1 MIARLSTILIAG
13 SILLAESPQG
23 TVSGSPAPT
32 LQELRLSAEGQGASV
47 YLGIP
52 GYKGTPTL
60 NVIQSPE
67 RVVIDLPGVRKGTL
81 AKSSAFNH
89 PLIKRRRIAQFQEDP
104 SPITRMV
111 LEVAVGTTVEASVD
125 GGGLLL
131 KLQPGR
137 GAVTARL
144 VSAFVPVS
152 PTILANPVPEVVTA
166 ALSQRTDVV
175 LSSPV
180 PKLPILEGGMS
191 LLPVLAVAELGPTT
205 VSQAQERQTPAE
217 PPAVRRSLGETT
229 QRYTGALMSIDQ
241 ENMDLSQYLR
251 AISTVSNM
259 NLILDPD
266 IKKTVN
272 ISFKNTPWDQILDHV
287 LKQNNLGKTI
297 EGNTIRIATVEKL
310 RKEEQELKELEDAKA
325 LSGAV
330 QTRKMPLSFAKVGDA
345 RTVVERVLSG
355 RGKVFAD
362 ERTNTLFV
370 TDLPKQF
377 PLIEEMVNTLDVAV
391 QQVAIEAR
399 IVEANIGFGEKYGVK
414 FPAKGDGRAD
424 LKVGGE
430 SATWAGSKGPYWN
443 GASGNTNGKDRATF
457 GGWTSDLSIG
467 APAGEFWVA
476 ALSQNFNVNFI
487 LQAAQSE
494 GKAKV
499 VSTPKVLCFNNQ
511 KGTVSSGEKIPYPT
525 IQAGQNAGA
534 VTVAFMDAKLELEV
548 TPQITNDG
556 SIIMELKVDNSS
568 ADFAK
573 QVNGTPAILTKMI
586 QTKCLVKNGGT
597 AVLGGIYITRTS
609 KDSTGIP
616 FLNKLPVIGGLFRNK
631 SNEEE
636 SRELLVF
643 ITPKI
648 VGKD

>member
-13 SILLAESPQG
+13 SILLAESPLG
-23 TVSGSPAPT
+23 AVSGSPAPT
-32 LQELRLSAEGQGASV
+32 LQELRLSADGQSASV

-67 RVVIDLPGVRKGTL
+67 RVVVDLPGVRKGAL
-81 AKSSAFNH
+81 AKLPAFNH
-89 PLIKRRRIAQFQEDP
+89 PLIKRRRIAQFQDDP

-111 LEVAVGTTVEASVD
+111 LEVAVGTTVEASID
-125 GGGLLL
+125 ADGLLI
-131 KLQPGR
+131 KLQPGK

-144 VSAFVPVS
+144 VGVATPVA
-152 PTILANPVPEVVTA
+152 LAGPVTEVA
-166 ALSQRTDVV
+166 AAQIPVRTSVA
-175 LSSPV
+175 PFTPA
-180 PKLPILEGGMS
+180 PKLPALEGGMS
-191 LLPVLAVAELGPTT
+191 LLPALAVADLGPTA
-205 VSQAQERQTPAE
+205 VSGSQERQVPAE
-217 PPAVRRSLGETT
+217 TPAVRRSLGETT

-251 AISTVSNM
+251 AISAVSNM

-266 IKKTVN
+266 IKKNVN

-287 LKQNNLGKTI
+287 LKQSNLGKTI

-310 RKEEQELKELEDAKA
+310 RKEEQELKELEEAKA

-330 QTRKMPLSFAKVGDA
+330 QTRKMALSFAKVSDA
-345 RTVVERVLSG
+345 KTVVERVLSG

-362 ERTNTLFV
+362 DRTNTLFV

-424 LKVGGE
+424 LKVGTE
-430 SATWAGSKGPYWN
+430 SAPWTGSKGPYWN
-443 GASGNTNGKDRATF
+443 GATGNTNGADRATF

-476 ALSQNFNVNFI
+476 MLSKNFNVNFI

-511 KGTVSSGEKIPYPT
+511 KGVVSSGEKIPYPT
-525 IQAGQNAGA
+525 IQSGQNAGA

-556 SIIMELKVDNSS
+556 SIIMDLKVDNSS

-616 FLNKLPVIGGLFRNK
+616 FLNKLPVIGGLFRNR
-631 SNEEE
+631 STEEE